1 MTQDSRLRTVAQQ
14 LKVYTCDNVCLCVCV
29 RMRVNVSV
37 CMYKVHPARNF
48 PDSLLSR
55 ASQLPERVALWL
67 PGKKTSARVVGR
79 LRLCGY
85 GDEVSATGKNCS
97 TSCKKNTG
105 R

>member
-1 MTQDSRLRTVAQQ
+1 MS
-14 LKVYTCDNVCLCVCV
+14 VCV

-85 GDEVSATGKNCS
+85 GDEVSATGK
-97 TSCKKNTG
+97 KLQHELQKEY
-105 R
+105 RPVA